1 MSPSPLLFF
10 FILLLARP
18 RVGHADADADAG
30 VSAPCFRFAQKDFV
44 VDLEDAVDEG
54 AVLLAVLHARS
65 LPECRAACCALP
77 QCTIAHADANL
88 TCALLDCV
96 HRNKFVCRFVRRP
109 GYRSVIRDAEYRK
122 YLEGPQEGDE
132 PAPPIAIAGRDLV
145 VQPGATVTLDG
156 IQSLALGDARIT
168 DYDWTLQSGGD
179 ADVVMEAT
187 ACPRPR
193 RARAAAL
200 FLDGDTTPPRANVGS
215 LCSGDVKETET
226 TSCPRT
232 SVCRPAVESHVTR
245 THIHAHTRTHTH
257 AHSNVLCLFPN
268 DIIRTTAH
276 RSAGW
281 RSVPQCTSSHHL
293 LASMLSVCACV
304 CVCSE
309 VCGSVC
315 DSGQLNCG
323 GGCCL
328 DKSLECDGV
337 TQCSNA
343 ADEKHCSQFNET
355 FSRLLDLDVN
365 QRIARCT
372 EPPQTG
378 PCRASHTRW
387 YYNPLNE
394 RCQRFTYGGCHG
406 NDNNFAEETQC
417 DAACHGVTERDVF
430 ARGTFE
436 RFEDQDK
443 EEESGSGSV
452 ALAVILSAAVSA
464 SLAVLGYCFLK
475 NRSRRSGGHAE
486 AARPAASAQDPL
498 VYEGAADPL

>member
-179 ADVVMEAT
+179 ADVVMETPLADQVRLSELTAGRYRLRLTVTDSNRRSDSADVRVLVLDADVSARYCLSEAKAGPCRGAFPRWRYDAT
-187 ACPRPR
+187 ARQCRQFVFGGCKGNR
-193 RARAAAL
+193 NNFLSEDECVQACRGVTQLQRIAL
-200 FLDGDTTPPRANVGS
+200 
-215 LCSGDVKETET
+215 
-226 TSCPRT
+226 
-232 SVCRPAVESHVTR
+232 PA
-245 THIHAHTRTHTH
+245 
-257 AHSNVLCLFPN
+257 
-268 DIIRTTAH
+268 
-276 RSAGW
+276 G
-281 RSVPQCTSSHHL
+281 
-293 LASMLSVCACV
+293 
-304 CVCSE
+304 E

>member
-179 ADVVMEAT
+179 ADVVMEKTPLADQVRLSELTAGRYRLRLTVTDSNRRSDSADVRVLVLDADVSARYCLSEAKAGPCRGAFPRWRYDAT
-187 ACPRPR
+187 ARQ
-193 RARAAAL
+193 
-200 FLDGDTTPPRANVGS
+200 
-215 LCSGDVKETET
+215 
-226 TSCPRT
+226 
-232 SVCRPAVESHVTR
+232 CRQFV
-245 THIHAHTRTHTH
+245 
-257 AHSNVLCLFPN
+257 F
-268 DIIRTTAH
+268 
-276 RSAGW
+276 
-281 RSVPQCTSSHHL
+281 
-293 LASMLSVCACV
+293 
-304 CVCSE
+304 
-309 VCGSVC
+309 
-315 DSGQLNCG
+315 
-323 GGCCL
+323 GGCKGNRNNFL
-328 DKSLECDGV
+328 SEDECVQACRGV
-337 TQCSNA
+337 TQLQRIA
-343 ADEKHCSQFNET
+343 LPAGVNET